1 MKGTKKEAGHILD
14 AADISYF
21 STFSERTGY
30 VRGLKSSGV
39 RGCEARGEG
48 TRGARDDMS
57 SGLHGPAQSPR
68 ARVARP

>member
-1 MKGTKKEAGHILD
+1 MEVEHILD
-14 AADISYF
+14 AAEVSYF

-30 VRGLKSSGV
+30 VGGLKSSRR

-57 SGLHGPAQSPR
+57 NLGNCTPGSFERRQMQ
-68 ARVARP
+68 

>member
-57 SGLHGPAQSPR
+57 NLGNCTPGAFERRQMQ
-68 ARVARP
+68 